1 MRRRPPL
8 RFAVWLLLLAWPAR
22 LALAHKGPPFPLMV
36 DAVVGPYLA
45 EVWTDPDIG
54 TGTFYVIL
62 QPREGEALVSPS
74 AVRVAV
80 APVSGRLPEASY
92 DARPER
98 VRSGA
103 RYVAEVEFDRGE
115 FWHVRV
121 TIESPAGGGELESE
135 VEATPDGSIG
145 PIGVLVYT
153 LPFLLVAAVWARA
166 ALVRRRMEEEALAT
180 EEADPRPG
188 AP

>member
-1 MRRRPPL
+1 MRAFARRPGAPWP
-8 RFAVWLLLLAWPAR
+8 AWLLAALVLVATPAR
-22 LALAHKGPPFPLMV
+22 LAVAHKGPPFPLIV

-54 TGTFYVIL
+54 IGTFYVIL
-62 QPREGEALVSPS
+62 QAADEGELVPPG

-80 APVSGRLPEASY
+80 APVSGRLPEISY

-98 VRSGA
+98 TRSGA
-103 RYVAEVEFDRGE
+103 RFVAEVEFDRGE

-121 TIESPAGGGELESE
+121 TIESPAGGGELVAE

-145 PIGVLVYT
+145 PIGVVIYA
-153 LPFLLVAAVWARA
+153 LPFVLVAAVWIRA
-166 ALVRRRMEEEALAT
+166 AVVRRRMEREARDA
-180 EEADPRPG
+180 
-188 AP
+188 